1 MSEYWVSKNKYFC
14 KYCNIYI
21 ADDAPSRKQHETGL
35 RHKGNVER
43 FVRGLYKAGEKRK
56 TDLEEEKREMARIEK
71 APGAAYAQD
80 VASGLTKPGSSSTA
94 GPSSS
99 AAAAGPKVAPPKPS
113 NPYANYTTAESLGYT
128 DPDLERAK
136 AEAERRR
143 VEGIV
148 GEWQVV
154 DVIPAPPEEG
164 EEGGQPKQEEDLKP
178 GEISARAGE
187 KRPAEEPVDEEDAR
201 GWKLRRKT
209 AGVGL
214 GDLYDPGALPIKL
227 KPKKQEDQGAA
238 AAGATVTSAL
248 GGSEK
253 PKWSARG
260 WNKPGASSAGA
271 TERENGEEVK
281 AEENGIKAGE
291 NGVTDK
297 LMEDPL
303 LEEPPTEVKTE
314 EVKPEPVQAAV
325 PSPPAGGS
333 LFKKRRAPVGGGSR
347 GGR

>member
-1 MSEYWVSKNKYFC
+1 M
-14 KYCNIYI
+14 
-21 ADDAPSRKQHETGL
+21 
-35 RHKGNVER
+35 
-43 FVRGLYKAGEKRK
+43 
-56 TDLEEEKREMARIEK
+56 
-71 APGAAYAQD
+71 
-80 VASGLTKPGSSSTA
+80 
-94 GPSSS
+94 
-99 AAAAGPKVAPPKPS
+99 GPKVAPPKPS

-143 VEGIV
+143 TEGV
-148 GEWQVV
+148 AGEWQVV

-164 EEGGQPKQEEDLKP
+164 EEGERPKQEGEDLKP

-187 KRPAEEPVDEEDAR
+187 KRPAQEPVDEEDAR

-238 AAGATVTSAL
+238 AGATVTLAS

-253 PKWSARG
+253 PQWSARG
-260 WNKPGASSAGA
+260 WNKPGALSAAGA
-271 TERENGEEVK
+271 TERANGEEVK

-291 NGVTDK
+291 DGVAGK
-297 LMEDPL
+297 LMEDLL
-303 LEEPPTEVKTE
+303 LEEPPIEVKTE
-314 EVKPEPVQAAV
+314 EVKTEPVQAAA
-325 PSPPAGGS
+325 PPPPAGGS
-333 LFKKRRAPVGGGSR
+333 LFKKRKAPVGGGSR
-347 GGR
+347 GGRRFEG